1 MNNDIIEHNLAEH
14 KALILRQAMEALNR
28 IAPLEYAIEPV
39 YVIPDHKYD
48 CVVRVKVFGKEFV
61 WCVDVTKH
69 LTKPGELQFL
79 MNMDKMPHPF
89 LLAARYIPPQ
99 AAGRLR
105 DAGIQFIDTAGNA
118 FVNQPPLLIFV
129 KGNKPEKD
137 EIAAPTARLFN
148 GVGLKIVYLF
158 LCQPELV
165 KRPYRDIAEMTNV
178 ALGTVKST
186 MTELIQKG
194 FIVEMGKKGKKLL
207 NKQKLF
213 ERWIEAYPDYLK
225 PKLLLGRF
233 RGDKE
238 WWKDIQMDPTLAQWS
253 GEVAAAKLTGYLK
266 PGTITLYAD
275 KNRLGEL
282 VIANRLK
289 KDPQGNIEIFERFWP
304 LGNGFGDG
312 DTTHPILIY
321 ADLAAIGDQRTM
333 ETARILYEQLID
345 RSFDPQDTLLVNR
358 LILLTDVPLQSQE
371 VPPINSNE

>member
-1 MNNDIIEHNLAEH
+1 MNNDIIEHKLAEDE
-14 KALILRQAMEALNR
+14 AIILRQAMEALNT
-28 IAPLEYAIEPV
+28 IAPLEYAIEPIHV
-39 YVIPDHKYD
+39 LQNQKYD
-48 CVVRVKVFGKEFV
+48 CMVRVKVFGNEFV
-61 WCVDVTKH
+61 WCAEVKKH
-69 LTKPGELQFL
+69 LTKTGELQFL
-79 MNMDKMPHPF
+79 MSMDKMPHPF
-89 LLAARYIPPQ
+89 LLATRYIPPE
-99 AAGRLR
+99 AAVRLR

-137 EIAAPTARLFN
+137 EKEPPTARLFK

-165 KRPYRDIAEMTNV
+165 NRPYRDIAEMTNV

-194 FIVEMGKKGKKLL
+194 FILEMGKKGKKLL
-207 NKQKLF
+207 DKKKLF
-213 ERWIEAYPDYLK
+213 ERWIAAYPDYLK

-238 WWKDIQMDPTLAQWS
+238 WWKDIQPDPTLAQWG

-266 PGTITLYAD
+266 PGTVTLYAD
-275 KNRLGEL
+275 KNHLGEL

-289 KDPQGNIEIFERFWP
+289 KDPQGNIEILERFWP
-304 LGNGFGDG
+304 VDNGLGADE
-312 DTTHPILIY
+312 TVHPILIY

-333 ETARILYEQLID
+333 ETSRILYEQHID
-345 RSFDPQDTLLVNR
+345 RYFRQDCW
-358 LILLTDVPLQSQE
+358 SC
-371 VPPINSNE
+371 

>member
-1 MNNDIIEHNLAEH
+1 MNNDIIEHNLAEDD
-14 KALILRQAMEALNR
+14 AIILRQAMEALNR
-28 IAPLEYAIEPV
+28 IAPLEYAIEPTHV
-39 YVIPDHKYD
+39 LQDQTFD
-48 CVVRVKVFGKEFV
+48 CIVRVKVFGIDFV

-69 LTKPGELQFL
+69 LTKQGELQCL

-105 DAGIQFIDTAGNA
+105 DAGIQFIDTVGNA

-129 KGNKPEKD
+129 KGNKVEKD
-137 EIAAPTARLFN
+137 EIAAPTARLFK

-158 LCQPELV
+158 LCQPELI

-194 FIVEMGKKGKKLL
+194 FIVEIGKKGKKLL
-207 NKQKLF
+207 DKKKLF

-233 RGDKE
+233 RGDDE
-238 WWKDIQMDPTLAQWS
+238 WWKNIPLEPTLAQWG

-266 PGTITLYAD
+266 PGTVTLYAD
-275 KNRLGEL
+275 KIHLGEL

-304 LGNGFGDG
+304 LSNDFGDG
-312 DTTHPILIY
+312 NTVHPILIY
-321 ADLAAIGDQRTM
+321 ADLAEIGDQRTM